1 MNIQLIYNFKT
12 KKCFERKNKQ
22 AHIPDATPLL
32 DIDKYNEWQGMH

>member
-12 KKCFERKNKQ
+12 KNVLKEKNKQ

-32 DIDKYNEWQGMH
+32 DIDTYNEWQGMH